1 MTGLALAGATPNS
14 SFGDPSYIEF
24 LAMLLVLRRASPEAS
39 PKLVSQ
45 GLFQALFP
53 QFRTEKTPVGTV
65 SIGRGRK
72 ARLFSRGDATLRLS
86 KIHGN
91 KKSPACT
98 GLSSVTASVAG
109 CGTCKTACAAD
120 V

>member
-24 LAMLLVLRRASPEAS
+24 VAALLVLRRASPEAS
-39 PKLVSQ
+39 PKLVSP

-53 QFRTEKTPVGTV
+53 RFSTEKTPVGTV

-91 KKSPACT
+91 KKKP
-98 GLSSVTASVAG
+98 GLHRAFK
-109 CGTCKTACAAD
+109 CDRIRCRMRHLQNRLRC
-120 V
+120 